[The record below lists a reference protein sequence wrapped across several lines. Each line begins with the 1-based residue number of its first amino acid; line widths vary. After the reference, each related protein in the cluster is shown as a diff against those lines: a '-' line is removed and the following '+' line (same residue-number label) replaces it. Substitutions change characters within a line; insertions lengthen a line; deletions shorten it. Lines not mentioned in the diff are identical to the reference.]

1 MQCIQQSLEFDATI
15 TSPKKRNYTFQ
26 WRPHIF
32 SFITTTCDFFII
44 IIYIFLVEKNSCMN
58 SNILKVLRKSEDL
71 DSPFPK
77 IRTSSSY
84 HFTNHSSALRFYIG
98 ESENDELHW
107 EPPPILLRVF
117 RGYPFLL
124 SATTLFTSSLITL
137 FIS

>member
-1 MQCIQQSLEFDATI
+1 
-15 TSPKKRNYTFQ
+15 
-26 WRPHIF
+26 
-32 SFITTTCDFFII
+32 
-44 IIYIFLVEKNSCMN
+44 MN

-124 SATTLFTSSLITL
+124 PATTPFTSSLITL